1 LLFGEYAVNFIE
13 RRLAFCSRFKLIT
26 RALMTPRSN
35 SNTSTANVR
44 NGRRPMSNQH
54 KKALAQGREQGR
66 AIRRYL
72 DALARQKPRRGRR
85 RTVESANRQLR
96 ETVDQL
102 TNARSLARVEL
113 LQRRID
119 LEAEIASLG
128 QGGAS
133 DLSELEAGF
142 VAAAKEYSERK
153 GITPQAW
160 LQGGVPRSV
169 LRQAGLTSTRRG
181 AAKRPAQTRARS
193 AAKTRRPTRTS
204 ARATSKARR
213 PTGAR
218 KVTTGRRRS
227 TSTVGRTT
235 TARRGRP
242 AAAKRSSR

>member
-1 LLFGEYAVNFIE
+1 
-13 RRLAFCSRFKLIT
+13 
-26 RALMTPRSN
+26 MTPRSN
-35 SNTSTANVR
+35 SNRSTTKAR
-44 NGRRPMSNQH
+44 NARRPMSNQH

-72 DALARQKPRRGRR
+72 DALARQRPRRGRR

-102 TNARSLARVEL
+102 ATARSLARVEL

-128 QGGAS
+128 QDGGR

-153 GITPQAW
+153 GITTQAW

-169 LRQAGLTSTRRG
+169 LRQAGLMSARRG
-181 AAKRPAQTRARS
+181 ATKRPAPTRAS
-193 AAKTRRPTRTS
+193 
-204 ARATSKARR
+204 ATSKGRGTAAARAGAASKRRR
-213 PTGAR
+213 PAATR
-218 KVTTGRRRS
+218 KATAGRRRS
-227 TSTVGRTT
+227 TAKVSRTT
-235 TARRGRP
+235 A
-242 AAAKRSSR
+242 S

>member
-1 LLFGEYAVNFIE
+1 
-13 RRLAFCSRFKLIT
+13 
-26 RALMTPRSN
+26 MTPRSN
-35 SNTSTANVR
+35 SNRSTAQMP

-102 TNARSLARVEL
+102 ATARSLARVEL

-119 LEAEIASLG
+119 LEAEIAALG
-128 QGGAS
+128 QGGGS

-142 VAAAKEYSERK
+142 VAAAKTYSERK

-169 LRQAGLTSTRRG
+169 LRQAGLTTARRG

-193 AAKTRRPTRTS
+193 TAKTSRPAQTR

-213 PTGAR
+213 PTAAR
-218 KVTTGRRRS
+218 KVTTSRRRS
-227 TSTVGRTT
+227 PSKAGRTPA
-235 TARRGRP
+235 ARRGRP
-242 AAAKRSSR
+242 AATKRSSR